1 MKGVVITVKSN
12 SVSKGTIRKVL
23 EYIKKYWVLLGLSV
37 LFAAVTVVLT
47 LYAPILIG
55 GAVDEIIGKGNVDFE
70 ALKKIIAE
78 IVIVVAITAAAQWVM
93 NTCNNRITYQVV
105 KDIRSKAFQ
114 KLEIL
119 PL

>member
-1 MKGVVITVKSN
+1 MVITVKSN

-55 GAVDEIIGKGNVDFE
+55 DAVDEIIGKGNVDFE

-93 NTCNNRITYQVV
+93 NKIGRAHV
-105 KDIRSKAFQ
+105 
-114 KLEIL
+114 
-119 PL
+119 